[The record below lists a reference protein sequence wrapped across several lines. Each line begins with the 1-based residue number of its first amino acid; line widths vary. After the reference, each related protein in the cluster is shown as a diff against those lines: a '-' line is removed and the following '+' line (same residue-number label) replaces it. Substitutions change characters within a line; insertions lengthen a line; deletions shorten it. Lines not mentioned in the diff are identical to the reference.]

1 MTSGAPIGWMTT
13 RTIGFVVL
21 VRTQQIGPDM
31 SPAIVRNNM
40 APLTERQQT
49 AEALCRELQRLGAF
63 VVNPMP
69 LRSDDKLR
77 FQVLTPAVESVLAK
91 LSEWNWSPVLQS
103 HGLRFTPQGAKPCI
117 TYEIRIPADRPV
129 VVDDRTIK
137 GDIATDKAMNA
148 ELEGFKRLYR

>member
-1 MTSGAPIGWMTT
+1 LLS
-13 RTIGFVVL
+13 GFVNQRLAKMLSV
-21 VRTQQIGPDM
+21 V
-31 SPAIVRNNM
+31 AEM

-49 AEALCRELQRLGAF
+49 AEALMHELHRLGAF

-91 LSEWNWSPVLQS
+91 LAEWNLSPVLQS

-137 GDIATDKAMNA
+137 GDIATDKAHPEIEA
-148 ELEGFKRLYR
+148 FKKLRLS